1 MNLHRLLRIALA
13 TAVAALP
20 AIALAA
26 PPTQITWHGHSAFRI
41 ATPNGK
47 VLYMDPWI
55 TNPAN
60 KQGKEQL
67 AAVTKADLI
76 LVTHGHFD
84 HVGNSAEIARK
95 TGAQLVTTFDVGRA
109 MVLYGGFPE
118 KQFGF
123 ATTGNFGGQITLLDG
138 EVKVAFT
145 PAVHSSSIEPAPD
158 SGYPKGLQYA
168 GNPGGMVVGIKNGPV
183 IYHTGDT
190 DLFGDMALVKEFGQV
205 DIMLVCIGD
214 RFTMGPRRA
223 AMAVRL
229 VDPLLAIP
237 MHFGTFPV
245 LTGTAAE
252 FEAETMKAA
261 PGTVVKVLEVG
272 ETFTWP
278 MARTQPPTGLKVA
291 P

>member
-1 MNLHRLLRIALA
+1 MSMPRLFSTVLTIAL
-13 TAVAALP
+13 TALP
-20 AIALAA
+20 LVTLAA
-26 PPTQITWHGHSAFRI
+26 PTTELTWYGHSAFKI
-41 ATPNGK
+41 KTPTGK

-60 KQGKEQL
+60 AKGKEQL
-67 AAVTKADLI
+67 AAIDKADLI

-84 HVGNSAEIARK
+84 HVGNSTEIAQK
-95 TGAQLVTTFDVGRA
+95 TGAQLVATFDLGKA

-118 KQFGF
+118 KQFGYP
-123 ATTGNFGGQITLLDG
+123 TTGNFGGQISLLEGDI
-138 EVKVAFT
+138 KVAFT
-145 PAVHSSSIEPAPD
+145 PALHSSSIEPAAD

-168 GNPGGMVVGIKNGPV
+168 GNPGGLAVSIKNGPT

-190 DLFGDMALVKEFGQV
+190 DLFGDMVLVKDFGAV

-223 AMAVRL
+223 ALAVKL
-229 VDPLLAIP
+229 VNPALAIP

-245 LTGTAAE
+245 LTGTAKEFAE
-252 FEAETMKAA
+252 ETKKVS
-261 PGTVVKVLEVG
+261 PGTIVKVLQIG

-278 MARTQPPTGLKVA
+278 K
-291 P
+291 